1 LQRAS
6 VSYLLTGLCFAVLWS
21 SASIAGKF
29 GLQSVEPLTFFTSRF
44 LLAGF
49 ILLSYSHFIQRDRLP
64 KGKEWLNVSVFGAFN
79 TALYLGIFIIA
90 LQYVAAGITAL
101 SLALNP
107 LLISV
112 MSSLWMKRKVKVY
125 EWISIFL
132 GMAGVAIATYPLI
145 QSGHASTGGLI
156 LLALAMVTYS
166 IGSVFYS
173 SVMWKLSRIAINGW
187 QVLIGGVMLL
197 PFSIFF
203 FRGNNNFDLKFWLS
217 LAWLIIPVSIF
228 AIQLW
233 LRLLREDAVRASLWL
248 FLCPIFGLGFAT
260 LFLDEPF
267 TLYTTVGTAI
277 VLIALY
283 IGQKKG

>member
-6 VSYLLTGLCFAVLWS
+6 LPYLLTGLSFAILWS
-21 SASIAGKF
+21 SASVAGKL
-29 GLQSVEPLTFFTSRF
+29 GLQSMEPLAFFTSRF

-49 ILLSYSHFIQRDRLP
+49 ILLTYSHVIQRQRLP
-64 KGKEWLNVSVFGAFN
+64 QGKEWFNVSVFGAFN

-107 LLISV
+107 LLISI
-112 MSSLWMKRKVKVY
+112 MSSLWMRRKVKVY

-132 GMAGVAIATYPLI
+132 GMTGVAIATYPLI
-145 QSGHASTGGLI
+145 QTGHATTGGLI
-156 LLALAMVTYS
+156 LLILSMFTYS

-173 SVMWKLSRIAINGW
+173 SVTWTLSRSAINGW
-187 QVLIGGVMLL
+187 QVLIGGFMLL
-197 PFSIFF
+197 PFTLYFF
-203 FRGNNNFDLKFWLS
+203 KGNNSYDLNFWLS

-267 TLYTTVGTAI
+267 TLYTTAGTAI
-277 VLIALY
+277 VLVALY
-283 IGQKKG
+283 IGQKKR

>member
-6 VSYLLTGLCFAVLWS
+6 IPYLLTGISFAILWS
-21 SASIAGKF
+21 SASIAGKI
-29 GLQSVEPLTFFTSRF
+29 GLQSVEPLMFFTTRF
-44 LLAGF
+44 LLAGI
-49 ILLSYSHFIQRDRLP
+49 ILLFYSQAVQKERLP
-64 KGKEWLNVSVFGAFN
+64 KGKEWFNVSVFGLFN
-79 TALYLGIFIIA
+79 TALYLGLFIIA

-107 LLISV
+107 LLISF
-112 MSSLWMKRKVKVY
+112 MSSLWMKRKVKGH
-125 EWISIFL
+125 EWMSIFL
-132 GMAGVAIATYPLI
+132 GITGVAVATYPLI
-145 QSGHASTGGLI
+145 QTGHASTGGLI
-156 LLALAMVTYS
+156 LLALAMVVYS

-173 SVMWKLSRIAINGW
+173 SISWTLSRVAINGW
-187 QVLIGGVMLL
+187 QVFIGGVMLL
-197 PFSIFF
+197 PFAIFF
-203 FRGNNNFDLKFWLS
+203 FRGGNNYGLKFWLS

-267 TLYTTVGTAI
+267 TLYTTAGTAI
-277 VLIALY
+277 VLLALY
-283 IGQKKG
+283 IGQKKE